1 MVFPEVD
8 EMAPVA
14 MVSADAVTA
23 GLAVVVPADA
33 VTAGLVVVVPA
44 DAVMA
49 GLVAVAPADAVMAG
63 LVVVVPADAV
73 MRGWR
78 PEIGNAVWR
87 FICAALDW
95 SLEVGAECMGL
106 CGRKG

>member
-1 MVFPEVD
+1 
-8 EMAPVA
+8 MAPVS

-49 GLVAVAPADAVMAG
+49 GLVAV
-63 LVVVVPADAV
+63 VPADADREPD
-73 MRGWR
+73 MNFRFPMSLIHP
-78 PEIGNAVWR
+78 PE
-87 FICAALDW
+87 
-95 SLEVGAECMGL
+95 SPPPS
-106 CGRKG
+106 

>member
-1 MVFPEVD
+1 
-8 EMAPVA
+8 MAPVA

-49 GLVAVAPADAVMAG
+49 GLVAVAPADADRKPDMNFRFPMS
-63 LVVVVPADAV
+63 LIHP
-73 MRGWR
+73 
-78 PEIGNAVWR
+78 PE
-87 FICAALDW
+87 
-95 SLEVGAECMGL
+95 SPPPS
-106 CGRKG
+106 

>member
-1 MVFPEVD
+1 
-8 EMAPVA
+8 MAPVA

-49 GLVAVAPADAVMAG
+49 GMVAVAPADADREPDMNFRFPMS
-63 LVVVVPADAV
+63 LIHP
-73 MRGWR
+73 
-78 PEIGNAVWR
+78 PE
-87 FICAALDW
+87 
-95 SLEVGAECMGL
+95 SPPPS
-106 CGRKG
+106 